1 MRPEEMTVKR
11 TLKTGKIF
19 LAAMSVIMSLF
30 VFAFFGWNETEVE
43 ASGIVE
49 TTSNSVTVTGHVKN
63 SSNQP
68 IANVRVKILVQ
79 SYVLD
84 KKTNKHVYVWE
95 TAGTALTD
103 SKGQYG
109 VHIQRPATGSMKV
122 EWVRKGT
129 TNPVLVKT
137 FTINKSSGKFAFDLK
152 TTNSFNPLA
161 TIGFSY

>member
-1 MRPEEMTVKR
+1 MGPEQMTVRR
-11 TLKTGKIF
+11 TLETGKVF
-19 LAAMSVIMSLF
+19 LAVMSIVLSMF
-30 VFAFFGWNETEVE
+30 VFAFFEWNQTEVE
-43 ASGIVE
+43 ASGTVQ
-49 TTSNSVTVTGHVKN
+49 TANNNVTVTGNVKN
-63 SSNQP
+63 SKGQP
-68 IANVRVKILVQ
+68 IANVLVKILVQ

-84 KKTNKHVYVWE
+84 KKTNKHVYVWI
-95 TAGTALTD
+95 TAGKALTD

-109 VHIQRPATGSMKV
+109 AHVQHPSTGLMKV

-137 FTINKSSGKFAFDLK
+137 FNIKKSSSKFAFDLK